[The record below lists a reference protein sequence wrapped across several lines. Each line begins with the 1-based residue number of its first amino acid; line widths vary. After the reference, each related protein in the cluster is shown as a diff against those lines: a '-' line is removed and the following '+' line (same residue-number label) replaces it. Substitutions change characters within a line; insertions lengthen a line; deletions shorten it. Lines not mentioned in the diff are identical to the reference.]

1 MQTIGLALALT
12 ILTEGIIE
20 YLGTPIPR
28 RFKPYAAA
36 LLSTAACV
44 LYNAD
49 LLAMLG
55 YSALVPY
62 VGAVLT
68 GLVIGRGS
76 NYVNDLI
83 SRLNVVG
90 APAAMVKK
98 VRPAPKRLNVV
109 GAPAVIVKKVR
120 PAPKS

>member
-1 MQTIGLALALT
+1 MMQSISLIFALT

-20 YLGTPIPR
+20 YLGASIPT

-36 LLSTAACV
+36 LLSTLVCV

-55 YSALVPY
+55 YAALVPY

-90 APAAMVKK
+90 APATSVKLAETEPASPSGTASSAM
-98 VRPAPKRLNVV
+98 P
-109 GAPAVIVKKVR
+109 GAPIAM
-120 PAPKS
+120 P